1 MERKDINLG
10 LVLVASALVIM
21 SGAISL
27 GIAGLIEAVSPHRGL
42 GYEEGANFVGIGLL
56 FLGVITFL
64 KTYFRY
70 LGKKTK

>member
-10 LVLVASALVIM
+10 LVLVASALVIIA
-21 SGAISL
+21 GAISL
-27 GIAGLIEAVSPHRGL
+27 GMAGLIEAVSPHRGL
-42 GYEEGANFVGIGLL
+42 GYEEGANFVGMGLL
-56 FLGVITFL
+56 ILGVITFL

>member
-1 MERKDINLG
+1 MKDNNLG

-21 SGAISL
+21 AGAISL
-27 GIAGLIEAVSPHRGL
+27 GMAGLIEAVSPHRGL
-42 GYEEGANFVGIGLL
+42 GYEEGANFVGIVLL

>member
-10 LVLVASALVIM
+10 LVLVASALVIIA
-21 SGAISL
+21 GAISL
-27 GIAGLIEAVSPHRGL
+27 GMAGLIEAVSPHRGL

>member
-10 LVLVASALVIM
+10 LVLVASALVIIA
-21 SGAISL
+21 GAISL
-27 GIAGLIEAVSPHRGL
+27 GMAGLIEAVSPHRGL

-56 FLGVITFL
+56 FLGVIIFL

-70 LGKKTK
+70 LGKKD

>member
-1 MERKDINLG
+1 MKDNNLG

-27 GIAGLIEAVSPHRGL
+27 GMAGLIEAVSPHRGL
-42 GYEEGANFVGIGLL
+42 GYGDGANFAGIGLL
-56 FLGVITFL
+56 ILGVITFL

-70 LGKKTK
+70 LGKKD

>member
-10 LVLVASALVIM
+10 LVLVASALFIIA
-21 SGAISL
+21 GAISL
-27 GIAGLIEAVSPHRGL
+27 GMAGLIEAVSPHRGL
-42 GYEEGANFVGIGLL
+42 GYGDGANFVCIGLL
-56 FLGVITFL
+56 ILGVITFL

>member
-10 LVLVASALVIM
+10 LVLVASALVIIA
-21 SGAISL
+21 GAISL
-27 GIAGLIEAVSPHRGL
+27 GMAGLIEAVSPHRGL

-70 LGKKTK
+70 LGKKD

>member
-27 GIAGLIEAVSPHRGL
+27 GMAGLIEAVSPHRGL

>member
-10 LVLVASALVIM
+10 LVLVASALVTIA
-21 SGAISL
+21 GAISL
-27 GIAGLIEAVSPHRGL
+27 GMAGLIEAVSPHRGL

-70 LGKKTK
+70 LGKKN

>member
-10 LVLVASALVIM
+10 LVLVASALVIIA
-21 SGAISL
+21 GAISL
-27 GIAGLIEAVSPHRGL
+27 GMAGLIEAVSPHRGL

-64 KTYFRY
+64 KTYLRY
-70 LGKKTK
+70 LGKKD